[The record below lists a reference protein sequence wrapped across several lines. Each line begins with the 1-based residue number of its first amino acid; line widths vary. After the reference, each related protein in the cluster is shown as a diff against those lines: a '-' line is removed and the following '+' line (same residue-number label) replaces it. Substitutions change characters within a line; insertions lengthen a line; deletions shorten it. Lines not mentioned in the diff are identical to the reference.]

1 MQNSIFDEM
10 YDDYKQTKPLR
21 VIEFF
26 AGYGSQLQSLRYLSD
41 FFGKDKINYQ
51 HYKICEWAL
60 PSIIAY
66 ADMHKDELLEYGND
80 FCGDLTKEQIA
91 KELCSMG
98 VSLDYNEPA
107 TYEKL
112 CRVSED
118 RLRLCFN
125 SIMWTDN
132 LVDISRVK
140 GSELNINDTD
150 MFTYLLTY
158 SFPCQDL
165 SLAGKRELMK
175 KGSSTRS
182 GLLWQVER
190 ILTELNEIGKN
201 HLPQLLLM
209 ENVPQVHGA
218 GAKNDF
224 DDWIRFLEKLGY
236 KCYYDDLVATDYGI
250 PQTRNRTFMISILG
264 DYNYRFPKSVK
275 LKLRLKD
282 LLENNVDEKYY
293 LSDKIIEQITHWKS
307 FQNPL
312 DSVMGRESVCGTITT
327 RIAESQDGGINA
339 SMKVYSE
346 DLKETTNLRNY
357 KDSKCIIENKAI
369 RLCGLYD
376 KEGET
381 HQAGSIYDKNGCS
394 PTLDCSSGGG
404 NRQPFIIEK
413 GLHNKNVIDTLNNNK
428 NNIDNIDDVGY
439 IDAYNRNI
447 ITDGTAKT
455 ILTGVDFRN
464 QDFLIIKNAT
474 KQGYLKTYEGDGI
487 DISSRM
493 ESHRGTVQN
502 GKAQTLNTMGG
513 ENVGVVVKSKDIPND
528 KVIDLVGL
536 RIRKLTPKE
545 CFRLQGVKDREI
557 DFIMKNQ
564 TNSSGYH
571 LAGDSICIVTLLAVF
586 GEIFRVDWR
595 KCLPSENIK
604 DWWEL
609 NE

>member
-1 MQNSIFDEM
+1 MQSSIFDEM

-66 ADMHKDELLEYGND
+66 ADMHQDELEDYGND

-91 KELCSMG
+91 KELCFMG

-112 CRVSED
+112 CRVNED

-125 SIMWTDN
+125 SIMWTNN

-150 MFTYLLTY
+150 KYDYILTY
-158 SFPCQDL
+158 SFPCQSL

-236 KCYYDDLVATDYGI
+236 KCYYDDLIATDYGI

-264 DYNYRFPKSVK
+264 DYNYRFPKPVK

-282 LLENNVDEKYY
+282 LLENNVDKKYY
-293 LSDKIIEQITHWKS
+293 LSEKQIEDIKSWKAYEKPLERMEIIE
-307 FQNPL
+307 
-312 DSVMGRESVCGTITT
+312 RERVAPTLTT
-327 RIAESQDGGINA
+327 RT
-339 SMKVYSE
+339 SE
-346 DLKETTNLRNY
+346 YT
-357 KDSKCIIENKAI
+357 SSII
-369 RLCGLYD
+369 L
-376 KEGET
+376 
-381 HQAGSIYDKNGCS
+381 
-394 PTLDCSSGGG
+394 
-404 NRQPFIIEK
+404 
-413 GLHNKNVIDTLNNNK
+413 
-428 NNIDNIDDVGY
+428 
-439 IDAYNRNI
+439 
-447 ITDGTAKT
+447 
-455 ILTGVDFRN
+455 
-464 QDFLIIKNAT
+464 IKNAT
-474 KQGYLKTYEGDGI
+474 KKGYLEATDGDGI
-487 DISSRM
+487 DISNRM
-493 ESHRGTVQN
+493 ESHRGTVQKD
-502 GKAQTLNTMGG
+502 KAQTITTMGG
-513 ENVGVVVKSKDIPND
+513 ASVGVVIKETIPND
-528 KVIDLVGL
+528 KVVVLGNYSPSNHNASKIIDKGGYAPTVMENHGTITAIVDTPNKIDESLLLGGYGTKGSTNQYRTQNRIYSSSSSSPTLSTGFNPSYLVDL

-571 LAGDSICIVTLLAVF
+571 LAGDSICITVLIAIF
-586 GEIFRVDWR
+586 GELFKVDWR

-604 DWWEL
+604 EWWYL
-609 NE
+609 C

>member
-66 ADMHKDELLEYGND
+66 ADMHQDELPEYGNN

-140 GSELNINDTD
+140 GSELNINNTD

-236 KCYYDDLVATDYGI
+236 KCYYDDLIATDYGI

-264 DYNYRFPKSVK
+264 DYNYRFPKPVK

-293 LSDKIIEQITHWKS
+293 LSDKIIEQISNWKS
-307 FQNPL
+307 YQNPL
-312 DSVMGRESVCGTITT
+312 ETVMGKKSICPTITT

-339 SMKVYSE
+339 SMHVYSDNLE
-346 DLKETTNLRNY
+346 DTSNLKPSFKEVYEKMKNSSFQQQQQQRIQEDDVCQTILARDY
-357 KDSKCIIENKAI
+357 KDPKLIIESKAI

-428 NNIDNIDDVGY
+428 NNMDDIDDVGY

-474 KQGYLKTYEGDGI
+474 KQGYLKAYEGDGI

-493 ESHRGTVQN
+493 ESHRGTVQKD
-502 GKAQTLNTMGG
+502 KAQTLNTMGG
-513 ENVGVVVKSKDIPND
+513 GECRGSSQSK
-528 KVIDLVGL
+528 
-536 RIRKLTPKE
+536 
-545 CFRLQGVKDREI
+545 
-557 DFIMKNQ
+557 
-564 TNSSGYH
+564 GY
-571 LAGDSICIVTLLAVF
+571 
-586 GEIFRVDWR
+586 
-595 KCLPSENIK
+595 P
-604 DWWEL
+604 
-609 NE
+609 